1 MVLVFHMKITEK
13 KNDIKCGA
21 ILLFI
26 NTNKLGDI
34 PLTGKKFCVD
44 RYPRGAGTI
53 CRLDVS
59 LFLRNGNWEEH
70 YLGVQSSFDG
80 FGSKRNKLR
89 T

>member
-59 LFLRNGNWEEH
+59 LFLRNGKNTTW
-70 YLGVQSSFDG
+70 
-80 FGSKRNKLR
+80 GSNYHLMVLEAKEIN
-89 T
+89 